1 MYATSRGVDQDY
13 VEARRWY
20 TLAAEQGNLNA
31 QHNLGA
37 MHCTGRGGPVDYA
50 AAATWW
56 KRAAD
61 QGDANAI
68 TNLPRALSLLFP
80 PGTHIDLVKMSA
92 PRLNGL
98 RGVVD
103 ATPDG
108 EIVCSGVGKIA
119 VTLEGGRGTK
129 AVLFENLVV
138 VPPTEA
144 EAKRRKKMEKATGQR
159 G

>member
-1 MYATSRGVDQDY
+1 MHFYGV
-13 VEARRWY
+13 
-20 TLAAEQGNLNA
+20 G
-31 QHNLGA
+31 
-37 MHCTGRGGPVDYA
+37 GGPVDYA

-61 QGDANAI
+61 QGDADAI
-68 TNLPRALSLLFP
+68 TNLPLALALLFP
-80 PGTHIDLVKMSA
+80 PGTRIELVNMST

-108 EIVCSGVGKIA
+108 KIVCSGVGKIA
-119 VTLEGGRGTK
+119 VVLEGGRGTK

-144 EAKRRKKMEKATGQR
+144 EEKRRKKKAKAKRQKAKKQAG
-159 G
+159 GGGAAGKEGGGEGGGGAGD